1 MGAKIEVVSGNDLN
15 SVTDVNGQSQFH
27 PVQSS
32 LLPLYV
38 RSQACDAQELSLQ
51 CPNAT
56 KVTLDY
62 YRADAV

>member
-32 LLPLYV
+32 LLPCNCMSGHKHV
-38 RSQACDAQELSLQ
+38 MPKS
-51 CPNAT
+51 
-56 KVTLDY
+56 
-62 YRADAV
+62 

>member
-32 LLPLYV
+32 LLPAV
-38 RSQACDAQELSLQ
+38 FQ
-51 CPNAT
+51 
-56 KVTLDY
+56 VTSM
-62 YRADAV
+62 